1 MKKKKYEAP
10 LTEYTQVELENG
22 FMSAS
27 MFEDVNKHDEG
38 VSINGHE
45 IGNSGN
51 YFDSNSENQE
61 WNQWD

>member
-1 MKKKKYEAP
+1 MKKKYEVP
-10 LTEYTQVELENG
+10 LTEHTQIELESG

-27 MFEDVNKHDEG
+27 IFEDVNKHDEG

-51 YFDSNSENQE
+51 YFDSNPENQK